1 MFLYSFFCIPLSQI
15 SEKMDKENQ
24 RIDYK
29 SIRKIRTGDKGFK
42 ELAISCV
49 AFANAQGGILYIG
62 IEDKSLAPLE
72 GQTINENEINE
83 TVSRLHSLCFNVS
96 LSSSELLKH
105 DNGGEFFQIL
115 VAPSIKSIATT
126 SDGKIYLRVADKC
139 EPVRNEDLQRLS
151 IEKGAYQ
158 WELLATR
165 VSLSDI
171 PAENVTKFAEDIR
184 NSDRVKEHV
193 KQMSNLEI
201 LEHYNLVDG
210 EIVTNLG
217 VLWLGN
223 SKQRSRI
230 SFPITVQYI
239 VYNHLEQKVRKV
251 EWHDN
256 VLNPKELLL
265 AIESEAT
272 ELGYSYEFPDGLF
285 RKQIRH
291 YHPKVLRELLLNAFA
306 HKSFTISS
314 DIMICVYPNRLEISN
329 PGGLPLGVTKDN
341 ILHQRHRR
349 NPYFIT
355 IMSDLKLMEG
365 EGSGY
370 DLIYELNGMEAKRP
384 PVIESSFNE
393 TKVTLYSD
401 IQNVNVLPLLDYTL
415 NNYKLSQK
423 GYIAF
428 GAIAAESKMQATKLS
443 NYLQLSDDER
453 LRSYVEPLL
462 RDGIVN
468 KKGSKKGTTYYIN
481 PKLIANSKANIK
493 TSLKTIEP
501 YALKALILEDLKYHP
516 QSMISEISER
526 LPDVERA
533 ELQKMI
539 YSMVGY
545 EINALGGKT
554 YRKYELK

>member
-1 MFLYSFFCIPLSQI
+1 
-15 SEKMDKENQ
+15 MDIENQ
-24 RIDYK
+24 KIDYK

-62 IEDKSLAPLE
+62 IEDKSLIPLE
-72 GQTINENEINE
+72 GQTIDEKEVNE

-96 LSSSELLKH
+96 LSSSGLIKH
-105 DNGGEFFQIL
+105 ENGGEYFQIM

-165 VSLSDI
+165 VALADI
-171 PAENVTKFAEDIR
+171 PVENVKKFANDIR
-184 NSDRVKEHV
+184 ESDRVKDHV
-193 KQMSNLEI
+193 KQMSDLEI
-201 LEHYNLVDG
+201 LEHYNLIDG

-223 SKQRSRI
+223 AKQRSRI

-239 VYNHLEQKVRKV
+239 VYNHLEQKVRKI

-265 AIESEAT
+265 AIETEAT

-314 DIMICVYPNRLEISN
+314 DIMICVYPDRLEISN

-384 PVIESSFNE
+384 PFIESSFNE

-401 IQNVNVLPLLDYTL
+401 IQNTDVLPLLDYTL

-428 GAIAAESKMQATKLS
+428 GAIAAETKIQATKLS
-443 NYLQLSDDER
+443 SYLQLSDDDR

-462 RDGIVN
+462 RDGIIN
-468 KKGSKKGTTYYIN
+468 KKGTKKGTTYYIN

-501 YALKALILEDLKYHP
+501 YALKALIMEDLKYHP
-516 QSMISEISER
+516 QSLISEIAER
-526 LPDVERA
+526 LPDIERSD
-533 ELQKMI
+533 LRKMI
-539 YSMVGY
+539 YSMVGN
-545 EINALGGKT
+545 EINAIGGKT
-554 YRKYELK
+554 YRRYELI

>member
-1 MFLYSFFCIPLSQI
+1 
-15 SEKMDKENQ
+15 MDIENQ
-24 RIDYK
+24 KIDYK
-29 SIRKIRTGDKGFK
+29 SIRKIRSGDKGFK

-49 AFANAQGGILYIG
+49 AFANAQGGTLYIG
-62 IEDKSLAPLE
+62 IEDKSLVPLAE
-72 GQTINENEINE
+72 QTVTEDEIND

-96 LSSSELLKH
+96 LTSSGFIKH
-105 DNGGEFFQIL
+105 ENGGEYFMII

-126 SDGKIYLRVADKC
+126 SDGKIYLRIADKC
-139 EPVRNEDLQRLS
+139 EPVRNEDIQRLS

-165 VSLSDI
+165 FSLADI
-171 PAENVTKFAEDIR
+171 PAENVKKFASDIR
-184 NSDRVKEHV
+184 ESDRVKDHI
-193 KQMSNLEI
+193 KQMSDLEI
-201 LEHYNLVDG
+201 MEHYNLIDG

-223 SKQRSRI
+223 AKQRSRI

-239 VYNHLEQKVRKV
+239 VYNHLEQKVRKI

-272 ELGYSYEFPDGLF
+272 ELSYSYEFPDGLF

-314 DIMICVYPNRLEISN
+314 DIMICVYPDRMEISN

-401 IQNVNVLPLLDYTL
+401 IQNVDVLPLLDYTL
-415 NNYKLSQK
+415 SNYKLSQK

-428 GAIAAESKMQATKLS
+428 GAIAAEAKMQATKLS
-443 NYLQLSDDER
+443 AYLQLSDDER
-453 LRSYVEPLL
+453 LRTYVEPLL
-462 RDGIVN
+462 KDGIIN
-468 KKGSKKGTTYYIN
+468 KKGTKKGTTYYIN

-516 QSMISEISER
+516 QSLISEIAER
-526 LPDVERA
+526 LPDVERS
-533 ELQKMI
+533 ELTAMVYGMVDNEIRSEGSKKLRR
-539 YSMVGY
+539 YS
-545 EINALGGKT
+545 
-554 YRKYELK
+554 LK

>member
-1 MFLYSFFCIPLSQI
+1 MA
-15 SEKMDKENQ
+15 ENQ
-24 RIDYK
+24 KQNYK

-42 ELAISCV
+42 DLATSCV

-62 IEDKSLAPLE
+62 IEDNSLTPLE
-72 GQTINENEINE
+72 NQTISQDEVNDTI
-83 TVSRLHSLCFNVS
+83 TRLHSLCFNVS
-96 LSSSELLKH
+96 LTASELIQH
-105 DNGGEFFQIL
+105 ENGGQYFKIM
-115 VAPSIKSIATT
+115 VAPSLKSIATT
-126 SDGKIYLRVADKC
+126 SDGKIYLRISDKC

-158 WELLATR
+158 WELLATKYTLAD
-165 VSLSDI
+165 V
-171 PAENVTKFAEDIR
+171 PVENVKKFANDIR
-184 NSDRVKEHV
+184 ESDRVRQHV
-193 KQMSNLEI
+193 KQMSDLEI
-201 LEHYNLVDG
+201 LEHYNLIDG
-210 EIVTNLG
+210 EVVTNLG

-223 SKQRSRI
+223 AKQRSRI

-256 VLNPKELLL
+256 VLNPKDLLL
-265 AIESEAT
+265 DIEREAT
-272 ELGYSYEFPDGLF
+272 ELSYSHEFPDGLF

-314 DIMICVYPNRLEISN
+314 DIMICVYPDRMEISN

-393 TKVTLYSD
+393 TKVILYSD

-415 NNYKLSQK
+415 NNYNLSQK

-428 GAIAAESKMQATKLS
+428 GAIAAETKMQATKLS
-443 NYLQLSDDER
+443 DYLQLSDDER

-462 RDGIVN
+462 KDGIIN
-468 KKGSKKGTTYYIN
+468 KKGTKKGTTYYIN

-501 YALKALILEDLKYHP
+501 YALKALIMEDLKYHP
-516 QSMISEISER
+516 QSLISEMAER
-526 LPDVERA
+526 LPDVERN
-533 ELQKMI
+533 ELAAMV
-539 YSMVGY
+539 YSMVDI
-545 EINALGGKT
+545 EIVGEGSKKL
-554 YRKYELK
+554 RKYSLK

>member
-1 MFLYSFFCIPLSQI
+1 MTTEDQ
-15 SEKMDKENQ
+15 KK
-24 RIDYK
+24 DYK

-42 ELAISCV
+42 DLAISCV
-49 AFANAQGGILYIG
+49 AFANAQGGTLYVG
-62 IEDKSLAPLE
+62 IEDDTLIPLSN
-72 GQTINENEINE
+72 QTISQDEVND
-83 TVSRLHSLCFNVS
+83 TVSRIHSLCFNVS
-96 LSSSELLKH
+96 LSASELIQH
-105 DNGGEFFQIL
+105 ENGGQYFKIM
-115 VAPSIKSIATT
+115 VAPSLKSIATT
-126 SDGKIYLRVADKC
+126 SDGKIYLRISDKC

-165 VSLSDI
+165 TLLSEI
-171 PAENVTKFAEDIR
+171 PVENVKKFAEDIR
-184 NSDRVKEHV
+184 ESDRVKLHV
-193 KQMSNLEI
+193 KQMSDLEI
-201 LEHYNLVDG
+201 LEHYNLIDG

-223 SKQRSRI
+223 ARQRSRI

-239 VYNHLEQKVRKV
+239 VYNQLEQKVRKM

-256 VLNPKELLL
+256 ALNPKELLL

-272 ELGYSYEFPDGLF
+272 ELSYSFEFPDGLF

-314 DIMICVYPNRLEISN
+314 DIMICVYPDRLEISN

-393 TKVTLYSD
+393 TKVTLYSG
-401 IQNVNVLPLLDYTL
+401 IQNPNVLPLLDYTL
-415 NNYKLSQK
+415 NNYRLSQK

-428 GAIAAESKMQATKLS
+428 GAIAAETKMQATKLS
-443 NYLQLSDDER
+443 DYLQLSDDER

-462 RDGIVN
+462 RDGIIN
-468 KKGSKKGTTYYIN
+468 KKGTKKGTTYFIN

-516 QSMISEISER
+516 QSLISEIAER
-526 LPDVERA
+526 LPDVERS
-533 ELQKMI
+533 ELRKMV
-539 YSMVGY
+539 YSMVGH
-545 EINALGGKT
+545 EIEAIGGRT
-554 YRKYELK
+554 YRRYELK

>member
-1 MFLYSFFCIPLSQI
+1 
-15 SEKMDKENQ
+15 MDIENQ
-24 RIDYK
+24 KIDYK

-62 IEDKSLAPLE
+62 IEDKSLIPLE
-72 GQTINENEINE
+72 GQTIDENEVNE

-96 LSSSELLKH
+96 LSSSGLIKH
-105 DNGGEFFQIL
+105 ENGGEYFQIV

-126 SDGKIYLRVADKC
+126 SDGKIYLRIADKC

-165 VSLSDI
+165 VALSDI
-171 PAENVTKFAEDIR
+171 PVENVKKFANDIR
-184 NSDRVKEHV
+184 ESDRVKDHV
-193 KQMSNLEI
+193 KQMSDLEI
-201 LEHYNLVDG
+201 LEHYNLIDG

-223 SKQRSRI
+223 AKQRSRI

-256 VLNPKELLL
+256 VLNPKDLLL
-265 AIESEAT
+265 AIETEAT

-314 DIMICVYPNRLEISN
+314 DIMICVYPDRLEISN

-384 PVIESSFNE
+384 PFIESSFNE

-401 IQNVNVLPLLDYTL
+401 IQNTDVLPLLDYTL

-428 GAIAAESKMQATKLS
+428 GAIAAETKIQATKLS
-443 NYLQLSDDER
+443 SYLQLSDDDR

-462 RDGIVN
+462 RDGIIN
-468 KKGSKKGTTYYIN
+468 KKGTKKGTTYYIN

-501 YALKALILEDLKYHP
+501 YALKALIMEDLKYHP
-516 QSMISEISER
+516 QSLISEIAER
-526 LPDVERA
+526 LPDVERSD
-533 ELQKMI
+533 LRKMI
-539 YSMVGY
+539 YSMVGN
-545 EINALGGKT
+545 EINAIGGKT
-554 YRKYELK
+554 YRRYELI

>member
-1 MFLYSFFCIPLSQI
+1 
-15 SEKMDKENQ
+15 MDIENQ
-24 RIDYK
+24 KIDYK
-29 SIRKIRTGDKGFK
+29 SIRKIRSGDKGFK
-42 ELAISCV
+42 ELAVSCV
-49 AFANAQGGILYIG
+49 AFANAQGGTLYIG
-62 IEDKSLAPLE
+62 IEDKSLVPLAE
-72 GQTINENEINE
+72 QTVTENEIND

-96 LSSSELLKH
+96 LTSSGLIKH
-105 DNGGEFFQIL
+105 QNGGEYFKII

-126 SDGKIYLRVADKC
+126 SDGKIYLRIADKC
-139 EPVRNEDLQRLS
+139 EPVRNEDIQRLS

-165 VSLSDI
+165 FSLADIPVENVKKFASDI
-171 PAENVTKFAEDIR
+171 RE
-184 NSDRVKEHV
+184 SDRVKDHV
-193 KQMSNLEI
+193 KQMSDLEI
-201 LEHYNLVDG
+201 MEHYNLIDG

-217 VLWLGN
+217 ILWLGN
-223 SKQRSRI
+223 AKQRSRI

-239 VYNHLEQKVRKV
+239 VYNHLEQKVRKI

-272 ELGYSYEFPDGLF
+272 ELSYSYEFPDGLF

-314 DIMICVYPNRLEISN
+314 DIMICVYPDRMEISN

-384 PVIESSFNE
+384 PIIESSFNE

-401 IQNVNVLPLLDYTL
+401 IQNVDVLPLLDYTL
-415 NNYKLSQK
+415 SNYKLSQK

-428 GAIAAESKMQATKLS
+428 GAIAAEAKMQATKLS
-443 NYLQLSDDER
+443 AYLQLSDDER
-453 LRSYVEPLL
+453 LRTYVEPLL
-462 RDGIVN
+462 KDGIIN
-468 KKGSKKGTTYYIN
+468 KKGTKKGTTYYIN

-516 QSMISEISER
+516 QSLISEIAER
-526 LPDVERA
+526 LPDVERS
-533 ELQKMI
+533 ELTAMVYGMVDNEIRSEGSKKLRR
-539 YSMVGY
+539 YS
-545 EINALGGKT
+545 
-554 YRKYELK
+554 LK

>member
-1 MFLYSFFCIPLSQI
+1 
-15 SEKMDKENQ
+15 MDIENQ
-24 RIDYK
+24 KIDYK
-29 SIRKIRTGDKGFK
+29 SIRKIRSGDKGFK
-42 ELAISCV
+42 ELAVSCV
-49 AFANAQGGILYIG
+49 AFANAQGGTLYIG
-62 IEDKSLAPLE
+62 IEDKSLVPLAE
-72 GQTINENEINE
+72 QTVTENEIND

-96 LSSSELLKH
+96 LTSSGLIKH
-105 DNGGEFFQIL
+105 QNGGEYFKII

-126 SDGKIYLRVADKC
+126 SDGKIYLRIADKC
-139 EPVRNEDLQRLS
+139 EPVRNEDIQRLS

-165 VSLSDI
+165 FSLADIPVENVKKFASDI
-171 PAENVTKFAEDIR
+171 RE
-184 NSDRVKEHV
+184 SDRVKDHI
-193 KQMSNLEI
+193 KQMSDLEI
-201 LEHYNLVDG
+201 MEHYNLIDG

-217 VLWLGN
+217 ILWLGN
-223 SKQRSRI
+223 AKQRSRI

-239 VYNHLEQKVRKV
+239 VYNHLEQNVRKI

-256 VLNPKELLL
+256 ILNPKELLL

-272 ELGYSYEFPDGLF
+272 ELSYSYEFPDGLF

-314 DIMICVYPNRLEISN
+314 DIMICVYPDRMEISN

-401 IQNVNVLPLLDYTL
+401 IQNVDVLPLLDYTL
-415 NNYKLSQK
+415 SNYKLSQK

-428 GAIAAESKMQATKLS
+428 GAIAAEAKMQATKLS
-443 NYLQLSDDER
+443 AYLQLSDDER
-453 LRSYVEPLL
+453 LRTYVEPLL
-462 RDGIVN
+462 KDGIIN
-468 KKGSKKGTTYYIN
+468 KKGTKKGTTYYIN

-516 QSMISEISER
+516 QSLISEIAER
-526 LPDVERA
+526 LPDVERS
-533 ELQKMI
+533 ELTAMVYGMVDNEIRSEGSKKLRR
-539 YSMVGY
+539 YS
-545 EINALGGKT
+545 
-554 YRKYELK
+554 LK

>member
-1 MFLYSFFCIPLSQI
+1 M
-15 SEKMDKENQ
+15 ERENQ
-24 RIDYK
+24 TIDYK

-49 AFANAQGGILYIG
+49 SFANAQGGTLYIG
-62 IEDKSLAPLE
+62 IEDKSLAPLD
-72 GQTINENEINE
+72 GQTIKEDEINE

-96 LSSSELLKH
+96 LSSSGLIKH
-105 DNGGEFFQIL
+105 DNGGEYFQIL
-115 VAPSIKSIATT
+115 VAPSTKSIATT

-139 EPVRNEDLQRLS
+139 EPVRNEDVQRLS

-165 VSLSDI
+165 VYLSDI
-171 PAENVTKFAEDIR
+171 PTENVTKFAEDIR
-184 NSDRVKEHV
+184 YSDRVKPHV
-193 KQMSNLEI
+193 KQMSDLEI
-201 LEHYNLVDG
+201 LEHYNLIDG

-239 VYNHLEQKVRKV
+239 VYNHLEQKIRKV

-314 DIMICVYPNRLEISN
+314 DIMICVYPDRLEISN

-401 IQNVNVLPLLDYTL
+401 IQNVNLLPLLDYTL

-443 NYLQLSDDER
+443 DYLQLSDDER

-462 RDGIVN
+462 RDGIIN
-468 KKGSKKGTTYYIN
+468 KKGTKKGTTYYIN
-481 PKLIANSKANIK
+481 PKLISNSKANIK

-501 YALKALILEDLKYHP
+501 YALKALIMEDLKYHP
-516 QSMISEISER
+516 QSMISEIAER
-526 LPDVERA
+526 LPDVERT
-533 ELQKMI
+533 ELQKI
-539 YSMVGY
+539 LYSMVGH
-545 EINALGGKT
+545 EVNALGGKT

>member
-1 MFLYSFFCIPLSQI
+1 
-15 SEKMDKENQ
+15 MDIENQ
-24 RIDYK
+24 KIDYK
-29 SIRKIRTGDKGFK
+29 SIRKIRSGDKGFK
-42 ELAISCV
+42 ELAVSCV
-49 AFANAQGGILYIG
+49 AFANAQGGTLYLG
-62 IEDKSLAPLE
+62 IEDKSLVPLAE
-72 GQTINENEINE
+72 QTVTENEIND

-96 LSSSELLKH
+96 LTSSGLIKH
-105 DNGGEFFQIL
+105 QNGGEYFKII

-126 SDGKIYLRVADKC
+126 SDGKIYLRIADKC
-139 EPVRNEDLQRLS
+139 EPVRNEDIQRLS

-165 VSLSDI
+165 FSLADIPVENVKKFASDI
-171 PAENVTKFAEDIR
+171 RE
-184 NSDRVKEHV
+184 SDRVKDHV
-193 KQMSNLEI
+193 KQMSDLEI
-201 LEHYNLVDG
+201 MEHYNLIDG

-223 SKQRSRI
+223 AKQRSRI

-239 VYNHLEQKVRKV
+239 VYNHLEQKVRKI

-256 VLNPKELLL
+256 ILNPKELLL

-272 ELGYSYEFPDGLF
+272 ELSYSYEFPDGLF

-314 DIMICVYPNRLEISN
+314 DIMICVYPDRMEISN

-401 IQNVNVLPLLDYTL
+401 IQNVDVLPLLDYTL
-415 NNYKLSQK
+415 SNYKLSQK

-428 GAIAAESKMQATKLS
+428 GAIAAEAKMQATKLS
-443 NYLQLSDDER
+443 AYLQLSDDER
-453 LRSYVEPLL
+453 LRTYVEPLL
-462 RDGIVN
+462 KDGIIN
-468 KKGSKKGTTYYIN
+468 KKGTKKGTTYYIN

-516 QSMISEISER
+516 QSLISEIAER
-526 LPDVERA
+526 LPDVERS
-533 ELQKMI
+533 ELTAMVYGMVDNEIRSEGSKKLRR
-539 YSMVGY
+539 YS
-545 EINALGGKT
+545 
-554 YRKYELK
+554 LK

>member
-1 MFLYSFFCIPLSQI
+1 
-15 SEKMDKENQ
+15 MDIENQ
-24 RIDYK
+24 KLDYK
-29 SIRKIRTGDKGFK
+29 SIRKIRSGDKGFK
-42 ELAISCV
+42 ELAVSCV
-49 AFANAQGGILYIG
+49 AFANAQGGTLYIG
-62 IEDKSLAPLE
+62 IEDKSLVPLAE
-72 GQTINENEINE
+72 QTVTENEIND

-96 LSSSELLKH
+96 LTSSGLIKH
-105 DNGGEFFQIL
+105 QNGGEYFKII

-126 SDGKIYLRVADKC
+126 SDGKIYLRIADKC
-139 EPVRNEDLQRLS
+139 EPVRNEDIQRLS

-165 VSLSDI
+165 FSLADIPVENVKKFASDI
-171 PAENVTKFAEDIR
+171 RE
-184 NSDRVKEHV
+184 SDRVKDHV
-193 KQMSNLEI
+193 KQMSDLEI
-201 LEHYNLVDG
+201 MEHYNLIDG

-223 SKQRSRI
+223 AKQRSRI

-239 VYNHLEQKVRKV
+239 VYNHLEQKVRKI

-272 ELGYSYEFPDGLF
+272 ELSYSYEFPDGLF

-314 DIMICVYPNRLEISN
+314 DIMICVYPDRMEISN

-401 IQNVNVLPLLDYTL
+401 IQNVDVLPLLDYTL
-415 NNYKLSQK
+415 SNYKLSQK

-428 GAIAAESKMQATKLS
+428 GAIAAEAKMQATKLS
-443 NYLQLSDDER
+443 AYLQLSDDER
-453 LRSYVEPLL
+453 LRTYVEPLL
-462 RDGIVN
+462 KDGIIN
-468 KKGSKKGTTYYIN
+468 KKGTKKGTTYYIN

-516 QSMISEISER
+516 QSLISEIAER
-526 LPDVERA
+526 LPDVERS
-533 ELQKMI
+533 ELTAMVYGMVDNEIRSEGSKKLRR
-539 YSMVGY
+539 YS
-545 EINALGGKT
+545 
-554 YRKYELK
+554 LK

>member
-1 MFLYSFFCIPLSQI
+1 
-15 SEKMDKENQ
+15 MDIENQ
-24 RIDYK
+24 KIDYK

-62 IEDKSLAPLE
+62 IEDKSLIPLE
-72 GQTINENEINE
+72 GQTIDENEVNE

-96 LSSSELLKH
+96 LSSSGLIKH
-105 DNGGEFFQIL
+105 ENGGEYFQIV

-126 SDGKIYLRVADKC
+126 SDGKIYLRIADKC

-165 VSLSDI
+165 VALSDI
-171 PAENVTKFAEDIR
+171 PVENVKKFANDIR
-184 NSDRVKEHV
+184 ESDRVKDHV
-193 KQMSNLEI
+193 KQMSDLEI
-201 LEHYNLVDG
+201 LEHYNLIDG

-223 SKQRSRI
+223 AKQRSRI

-256 VLNPKELLL
+256 VLNPKDLLL
-265 AIESEAT
+265 AIEDEAT

-314 DIMICVYPNRLEISN
+314 DIMICVYPDRLEISN

-384 PVIESSFNE
+384 PFIESSFNE

-401 IQNVNVLPLLDYTL
+401 IQNTDVLPLLDYTL

-428 GAIAAESKMQATKLS
+428 GAIAAETKIQATKLS
-443 NYLQLSDDER
+443 SYLQLSDDER

-462 RDGIVN
+462 RDGIIN
-468 KKGSKKGTTYYIN
+468 KKGTKKGTTYYIN

-501 YALKALILEDLKYHP
+501 YALKALIMEDLKYHP
-516 QSMISEISER
+516 QSLLSEIAER
-526 LPDVERA
+526 LPDVEKA
-533 ELQKMI
+533 DLTSMV
-539 YSMVGY
+539 YSMVDN
-545 EINALGGKT
+545 EIIGEGSKKL
-554 YRKYELK
+554 RKYSLK

>member
-1 MFLYSFFCIPLSQI
+1 M
-15 SEKMDKENQ
+15 
-24 RIDYK
+24 
-29 SIRKIRTGDKGFK
+29 
-42 ELAISCV
+42 
-49 AFANAQGGILYIG
+49 
-62 IEDKSLAPLE
+62 
-72 GQTINENEINE
+72 
-83 TVSRLHSLCFNVS
+83 
-96 LSSSELLKH
+96 
-105 DNGGEFFQIL
+105 
-115 VAPSIKSIATT
+115 
-126 SDGKIYLRVADKC
+126 SD
-139 EPVRNEDLQRLS
+139 
-151 IEKGAYQ
+151 
-158 WELLATR
+158 
-165 VSLSDI
+165 
-171 PAENVTKFAEDIR
+171 
-184 NSDRVKEHV
+184 
-193 KQMSNLEI
+193 LEI
-201 LEHYNLVDG
+201 MEHYNLIDG

-223 SKQRSRI
+223 AKQRSRI

-239 VYNHLEQKVRKV
+239 VYNHLEQKVRKI

-272 ELGYSYEFPDGLF
+272 ELSYSYEFPDGLF

-314 DIMICVYPNRLEISN
+314 DIMICVYPDRMEISN

-401 IQNVNVLPLLDYTL
+401 IQNVDVLPLLDYTL
-415 NNYKLSQK
+415 SNYKLSQK

-428 GAIAAESKMQATKLS
+428 GAIAAEAKMQATKLS
-443 NYLQLSDDER
+443 AYLQLSDDER
-453 LRSYVEPLL
+453 LRTYVEPLL
-462 RDGIVN
+462 KDGIIN
-468 KKGSKKGTTYYIN
+468 KKGTKKGTTYYIN

-516 QSMISEISER
+516 QSLISEIAER
-526 LPDVERA
+526 LPDVERS
-533 ELQKMI
+533 ELTAMVYGMVDNEIRSEGSKKLRR
-539 YSMVGY
+539 YS
-545 EINALGGKT
+545 
-554 YRKYELK
+554 LK

>member
-1 MFLYSFFCIPLSQI
+1 
-15 SEKMDKENQ
+15 MDIENQ
-24 RIDYK
+24 KIDYK
-29 SIRKIRTGDKGFK
+29 SIRKIRSGDKGFK
-42 ELAISCV
+42 ELAVSCV
-49 AFANAQGGILYIG
+49 AFANAQGGTLYLG
-62 IEDKSLAPLE
+62 IEDKSLVPLAE
-72 GQTINENEINE
+72 QTVTENEIND

-96 LSSSELLKH
+96 LTSSGLIKH
-105 DNGGEFFQIL
+105 QNGGEYFMII

-126 SDGKIYLRVADKC
+126 SDGKIYLRIADKC
-139 EPVRNEDLQRLS
+139 EPVRNEDIQRLS

-165 VSLSDI
+165 FSLADI
-171 PAENVTKFAEDIR
+171 PAENVKKFASDIR
-184 NSDRVKEHV
+184 ESDRVKDHI
-193 KQMSNLEI
+193 KQMSDLEI
-201 LEHYNLVDG
+201 MEHYNLIDG

-217 VLWLGN
+217 ILWLGN
-223 SKQRSRI
+223 AKQRSRI

-239 VYNHLEQKVRKV
+239 VYNHLEQKVRKI

-256 VLNPKELLL
+256 ILNPKELLL

-272 ELGYSYEFPDGLF
+272 ELSYSYEFPDGLF

-314 DIMICVYPNRLEISN
+314 DIMICVYPDRMEISN

-401 IQNVNVLPLLDYTL
+401 IQNVDVLPLLDYTL
-415 NNYKLSQK
+415 SNYKLSQK

-428 GAIAAESKMQATKLS
+428 GAIAAEAKMQATKLS
-443 NYLQLSDDER
+443 AYLQLSDDER
-453 LRSYVEPLL
+453 LRTYVEPLL
-462 RDGIVN
+462 KDGIIN
-468 KKGSKKGTTYYIN
+468 KKGTKKGTTYYIN

-516 QSMISEISER
+516 QSLISEIAER
-526 LPDVERA
+526 LPDVERS
-533 ELQKMI
+533 ELTAMVYGMVDNEIRSEGSKKLRR
-539 YSMVGY
+539 YS
-545 EINALGGKT
+545 
-554 YRKYELK
+554 LK

>member
-1 MFLYSFFCIPLSQI
+1 MVL
-15 SEKMDKENQ
+15 ENQ
-24 RIDYK
+24 KIDYK
-29 SIRKIRTGDKGFK
+29 SIRKIRSGDKGFK
-42 ELAISCV
+42 ELAVSCV
-49 AFANAQGGILYIG
+49 AFANAQGGTLYIG
-62 IEDKSLAPLE
+62 IEDKDLVPLAE
-72 GQTINENEINE
+72 QTVTENEIND

-96 LSSSELLKH
+96 LTSSGLIRHE
-105 DNGGEFFQIL
+105 NGGEYFKII

-126 SDGKIYLRVADKC
+126 SDGKIYLRIADKC
-139 EPVRNEDLQRLS
+139 EPVRNEDIQRLS

-158 WELLATR
+158 WELLATKF
-165 VSLSDI
+165 SLSDI
-171 PAENVTKFAEDIR
+171 PVENVKKFANDIR
-184 NSDRVKEHV
+184 ESDRVKDHV
-193 KQMSNLEI
+193 KQMSDLEI
-201 LEHYNLVDG
+201 MEHYNLIDE

-223 SKQRSRI
+223 AKQRSRI

-239 VYNHLEQKVRKV
+239 VYNHLEQKVRKI

-272 ELGYSYEFPDGLF
+272 ELSYSYEFPDGLF

-291 YHPKVLRELLLNAFA
+291 YNPKVLRELLLNAFA

-314 DIMICVYPNRLEISN
+314 DIMICVYPDRMEISN

-393 TKVTLYSD
+393 TKVILYSD
-401 IQNVNVLPLLDYTL
+401 IQNVDVLPLLDYTL
-415 NNYKLSQK
+415 SNYKLSQK

-428 GAIAAESKMQATKLS
+428 GAIAAEAKMQATKLS
-443 NYLQLSDDER
+443 AYLQLSDDER
-453 LRSYVEPLL
+453 LRTYVEPLL
-462 RDGIVN
+462 KDGIIN
-468 KKGSKKGTTYYIN
+468 KKGTKKGTTYYIN

-516 QSMISEISER
+516 QSLISEIAER
-526 LPDVERA
+526 LPDVERSD
-533 ELQKMI
+533 LRKMI
-539 YSMVGY
+539 YSMVGN
-545 EINALGGKT
+545 EIKASGGKT
-554 YRKYELK
+554 YRKYELI

>member
-1 MFLYSFFCIPLSQI
+1 
-15 SEKMDKENQ
+15 MDIENQ
-24 RIDYK
+24 TIDYK
-29 SIRKIRTGDKGFK
+29 SIRKIRSGDKGFK
-42 ELAISCV
+42 ELAVSCV
-49 AFANAQGGILYIG
+49 AFANAQGGTLYLG
-62 IEDKSLAPLE
+62 IEDKSLVPLAE
-72 GQTINENEINE
+72 QTVTENEIND

-96 LSSSELLKH
+96 LTSSGLIKH
-105 DNGGEFFQIL
+105 QNGGEYFKII

-126 SDGKIYLRVADKC
+126 SDGKIYLRIADKC
-139 EPVRNEDLQRLS
+139 EPVRNEDIQRLS

-165 VSLSDI
+165 FSLADIPVENVKKFASDI
-171 PAENVTKFAEDIR
+171 RE
-184 NSDRVKEHV
+184 SDRVKDHV
-193 KQMSNLEI
+193 KQMSDLEI
-201 LEHYNLVDG
+201 MEHYNLIDG

-223 SKQRSRI
+223 AKQRSRI

-239 VYNHLEQKVRKV
+239 VYNHLEQKVRKI

-256 VLNPKELLL
+256 ALNPKELLL

-272 ELGYSYEFPDGLF
+272 ELSYSYEFPDGLF

-314 DIMICVYPNRLEISN
+314 DIMICVYPDRMEISN

-401 IQNVNVLPLLDYTL
+401 IQNVDVLPLLDYTL
-415 NNYKLSQK
+415 SNYKLSQK

-428 GAIAAESKMQATKLS
+428 GAIAAEAKMQATKLS
-443 NYLQLSDDER
+443 AYLQLSDDER
-453 LRSYVEPLL
+453 LRTYVEPLL
-462 RDGIVN
+462 KDGIIN
-468 KKGSKKGTTYYIN
+468 KKGTKKGTTYYIN

-516 QSMISEISER
+516 QSLISEIAER
-526 LPDVERA
+526 LPDVERS
-533 ELQKMI
+533 ELTAMVYGMVDNEIRSEGSKKLRR
-539 YSMVGY
+539 YS
-545 EINALGGKT
+545 
-554 YRKYELK
+554 LK

>member
-1 MFLYSFFCIPLSQI
+1 
-15 SEKMDKENQ
+15 MDIENQ
-24 RIDYK
+24 KIDYK
-29 SIRKIRTGDKGFK
+29 SIRKIRSGDKGFK
-42 ELAISCV
+42 ELAVSCV
-49 AFANAQGGILYIG
+49 AFANAQGGTLYLG
-62 IEDKSLAPLE
+62 IEDKSLVPLAE
-72 GQTINENEINE
+72 QTVTENEIND

-96 LSSSELLKH
+96 LTSSGLIKH
-105 DNGGEFFQIL
+105 QNGGEYFKII

-126 SDGKIYLRVADKC
+126 SDGKIYLRIADKC
-139 EPVRNEDLQRLS
+139 EPVRNEDIQRLS

-165 VSLSDI
+165 FSLADI
-171 PAENVTKFAEDIR
+171 PAENVKKFASDIR
-184 NSDRVKEHV
+184 ESDRVKDHV
-193 KQMSNLEI
+193 KQMSDLEI
-201 LEHYNLVDG
+201 MEHYNLIDG

-223 SKQRSRI
+223 AKQRSRI

-239 VYNHLEQKVRKV
+239 VYNHLEQKVRKI

-256 VLNPKELLL
+256 ILNPKELLL

-272 ELGYSYEFPDGLF
+272 ELSYSYEFPDGLF

-314 DIMICVYPNRLEISN
+314 DIMICVYPDRMEISN

-401 IQNVNVLPLLDYTL
+401 IQNVDVLPLLDYTL
-415 NNYKLSQK
+415 SNYKLSQK

-428 GAIAAESKMQATKLS
+428 GAIAAEAKMQATKLS
-443 NYLQLSDDER
+443 AYLQLSDDER
-453 LRSYVEPLL
+453 LRTYVEPLL
-462 RDGIVN
+462 KDGIIN
-468 KKGSKKGTTYYIN
+468 KKGTKKGTTYYIN

-516 QSMISEISER
+516 QSLISEIAER
-526 LPDVERA
+526 LPDVERS
-533 ELQKMI
+533 ELTAMVYGMVDNEIRSEGSKKLRR
-539 YSMVGY
+539 YS
-545 EINALGGKT
+545 
-554 YRKYELK
+554 LK